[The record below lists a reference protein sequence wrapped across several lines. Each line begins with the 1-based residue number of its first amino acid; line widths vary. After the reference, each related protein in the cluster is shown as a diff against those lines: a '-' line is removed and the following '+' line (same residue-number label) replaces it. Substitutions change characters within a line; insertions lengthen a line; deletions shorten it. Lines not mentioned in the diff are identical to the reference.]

1 MKGIAGRTGTG
12 ALGALAL
19 LALLVGGSGCGAGA
33 SSSPEVELPS
43 HVRVTLIDATT
54 GVGKRD
60 GKQWDGLGVVPDE
73 LLSVVSSALA
83 RKNPYVAIGSVLGP
97 LAVDLFEKPDPKG
110 WAEVFHG
117 GVPVGRVD
125 LKSTKEDTLEP
136 QWRDAEGRAPSFAG
150 VPLHASTRVRVEL
163 VDDDN
168 PLPDDAMG
176 VCEIGYE
183 ELALALSAQQ
193 VHHVNVAEQTR
204 NQVLFVGISV
214 SAE

>member
-1 MKGIAGRTGTG
+1 MRGIAEGTGTG

-19 LALLVGGSGCGAGA
+19 LVVLAGASGCGEGA
-33 SSSPEVELPS
+33 SSPEATLPS

-60 GKQWDGLGVVPDE
+60 GKQWDGLGVIPEE

-83 RKNPYVAIGSVLGP
+83 RKNPYVAVGSVLGP

-110 WAEVFHG
+110 WAEVWSG
-117 GVPVGRVD
+117 GVPAGRVD

-176 VCEIGYE
+176 VCEIGYG
-183 ELALALSAQQ
+183 ELVAALQSQQ

-204 NQVLFVGISV
+204 SQVLFVGISV